1 MTRVREN
8 HCHGHFP
15 NILLENMLYRYM
27 ELVLTEAR
35 VGLKKRKVMQRKI
48 SKNEHWLL
56 SCSEEELAE
65 RSLSSDY
72 VSVTKSTVRSKGVFT
87 TGDAKALVD
96 TLQDMAVHGK
106 SISKPVPI
114 KRLFSQETCKGF
126 NVTQVVNRLI
136 YERDNRG
143 NYTRLNKLKLLL
155 EHWSRMVFNNG
166 KVEIMTIFWQFFI
179 VPVFQFP
186 GMNYSCVIKKL
197 TFC

>member
-1 MTRVREN
+1 
-8 HCHGHFP
+8 
-15 NILLENMLYRYM
+15 
-27 ELVLTEAR
+27 
-35 VGLKKRKVMQRKI
+35 MQRKI
-48 SKNEHWLL
+48 CKNEHWLL
-56 SCSEEELAE
+56 SCSEEELDE
-65 RSLSSDY
+65 RSLSSAY
-72 VSVTKSTVRSKGVFT
+72 VSATESTVRSKGVFT

-126 NVTQVVNRLI
+126 NVSQVVNRLI

-186 GMNYSCVIKKL
+186 GMNYSCVIKNL
-197 TFC
+197 TLC

>member
-1 MTRVREN
+1 
-8 HCHGHFP
+8 
-15 NILLENMLYRYM
+15 MLYRYM
-27 ELVLTEAR
+27 ELVQTEAR

-126 NVTQVVNRLI
+126 NVAQVVNRLI
-136 YERDNRG
+136 YERDNRR

-186 GMNYSCVIKKL
+186 GMNYSCVIKKP